1 MSVVDHV
8 LKNPGLLKL
17 ELMRRGLRV
26 AAEDLE
32 AVRRSGAD
40 ASGHAVFGNTWDL
53 DVVLP
58 RDTWA
63 SVPVHPRLAAR
74 SPYLLVRDGAGHH
87 HVTTEAPDAPRTPV
101 TVKPPARF
109 FEHTTSEGIPFGRI
123 GTVHGPYLALSPTN
137 RCAFLDGPDRC
148 RFCGVAPAGAH
159 DALPVADVIE
169 AVRVAR
175 GEHAVNMVHL
185 SVGWLGGDDGGVAL
199 LEPYV
204 AALKKHF
211 DILVAIDTLP
221 PRADAWIDRTYAM
234 GADAVS
240 YNLEIWDPARFERV
254 CPGPARSL
262 GRERFLDALGYA
274 TTVFPSGG
282 VLCHLIV
289 GLEPL
294 ASTRA
299 GMTALAEAGVVPVLP
314 VYRPFK
320 GRDMR
325 ADGDIERF
333 PPTLEELSE
342 LYRDLWSLVR
352 RHKLGVHLVRD
363 LATVTTPLEGR
374 FFAGHDGLL
383 RRIGHR
389 LAGSRLGRR
398 TSARLS
404 DLRRALR
411 VREVGAVER

>member
-1 MSVVDHV
+1 MSLVDHV

-26 AAEDLE
+26 APEELS
-32 AVRRSGAD
+32 AVRTGGSD
-40 ASGHAVFGNTWDL
+40 AAGHALFGNTWDL

-58 RDTWA
+58 HGTWA
-63 SVPVHPRLAAR
+63 SVPVHPRLASR
-74 SPYLLVRDGAGHH
+74 SPYVLVRDGDGHR
-87 HVTTEAPDAPRTPV
+87 VTTDGSDAPKTPV
-101 TVKPPARF
+101 TVMPRARF
-109 FEHTTSEGIPFGRI
+109 FDHATSAGVPFGRI

-137 RCAFLDGPDRC
+137 HCGFLDTPDRC
-148 RFCGVAPAGAH
+148 RFCGVTPSGAH
-159 DALPVADVIE
+159 DALPVDDVVE

-185 SVGWLGGDDGGVAL
+185 SVGWLGGDDGGVTL

-204 AALKKHF
+204 AAIKKHF
-211 DILVAIDTLP
+211 DILVAVDTLP
-221 PRADAWIDRTYAM
+221 PRTDAWIDRAYAM

-240 YNLEIWDPARFERV
+240 YNLELWDPERFARV
-254 CPGPARSL
+254 CPGPARAI
-262 GRERFLDALGYA
+262 GRERFLEALSYA

-282 VLCHLIV
+282 VICHLIV

-294 ASTRA
+294 ASTRE

-325 ADGDIERF
+325 ADADVERF

-342 LYRDLWSLVR
+342 LYRDLWTLVR

-363 LATVTTPLEGR
+363 LATVTTPVEGR
-374 FFAGHDGLL
+374 FFAGQDGLL
-383 RRIGHR
+383 RRIGHK
-389 LAGSRLGRR
+389 LTGSRLGRR

-411 VREVGAVER
+411 VREVGAVEP